1 MKKVKLEL
9 FMIFESDTK
18 GYIDY
23 YVFIGSRLLSILKL
37 ILENYGY
44 RIDLALINDEWYDV

>member
-9 FMIFESDTK
+9 FMIFKSYTK
-18 GYIDY
+18 GSIDC
-23 YVFIGSRLLSILKL
+23 YVFIEIQLLSIPKL

-44 RIDLALINDEWYDV
+44 RIDLALIDDE

>member
-9 FMIFESDTK
+9 FMIFESYTK

-23 YVFIGSRLLSILKL
+23 YVFIGIRLLSILKL

-44 RIDLALINDEWYDV
+44 RIDLALINDE

>member
-18 GYIDY
+18 EYIDY
-23 YVFIGSRLLSILKL
+23 YVFIRIRLLSILKLIL

-44 RIDLALINDEWYDV
+44 RIDLALINDE